1 MSFYVTLPSHSN
13 RHEFP
18 NNQANSFK
26 IRLPQPLRL
35 QGGGWQV
42 GLSAISLPDTHVN
55 LYELVQKDRFI
66 MSTTWD
72 QTYPKPGGKDGETV
86 GRRDS
91 AQTLINDI
99 QHLDWV
105 VDGVS
110 FMKAAMTHLE
120 QRRKETAIQG
130 GRFTND
136 QGKHTYVKFRWE
148 GDDLLIDN
156 TNVCHCKTDTP
167 ALYIYTKL
175 AVKMGWLRKI
185 SSGLIL
191 GPNLRQDFMG
201 DQIPNMKQP
210 IGNDWNDVDDDQ
222 HNPVFWTVRSFSP
235 DHLRLSMS
243 CGWRFTNLN
252 VAFRSV
258 VGDPSRSLHVY
269 SDVAGSMM
277 VGNRVTDLLREIHYK
292 REGRGTMYF
301 EPLHIQ
307 YLPLRNEV
315 VEIIQIQVTETSGTE
330 DKLVRFGKGNTLVT
344 LHFKKTSKE
353 KGKRGWSVKDAKDKS
368 TSKTKKA
375 TRRSLASGRSRASL
389 DGRGKS
395 RGVGSGGWCGGL
407 RWQKSHGSGHH
418 SEEKERPMRRG
429 IRRQRGLREA

>member
-1 MSFYVTLPSHSN
+1 MSFYVTLPSHAN
-13 RHEFP
+13 RREFP

-55 LYELVQKDRFI
+55 LYELVQKDGYI
-66 MSTTWD
+66 LSTTWN

-110 FMKAAMTHLE
+110 FMKAAIAHLE

-136 QGKHTYVKFRWE
+136 QGKHRYVKFRWE
-148 GDDLLIDN
+148 GDDLIIDN

-191 GPNLRQDFMG
+191 GPNLQQDFMG
-201 DQIPNMKQP
+201 DQIPNMTKP
-210 IGNDWNDVDDDQ
+210 VDND
-222 HNPVFWTVRSFSP
+222 
-235 DHLRLSMS
+235 
-243 CGWRFTNLN
+243 
-252 VAFRSV
+252 
-258 VGDPSRSLHVY
+258 
-269 SDVAGSMM
+269 
-277 VGNRVTDLLREIHYK
+277 
-292 REGRGTMYF
+292 
-301 EPLHIQ
+301 
-307 YLPLRNEV
+307 
-315 VEIIQIQVTETSGTE
+315 
-330 DKLVRFGKGNTLVT
+330 
-344 LHFKKTSKE
+344 
-353 KGKRGWSVKDAKDKS
+353 
-368 TSKTKKA
+368 
-375 TRRSLASGRSRASL
+375 
-389 DGRGKS
+389 
-395 RGVGSGGWCGGL
+395 
-407 RWQKSHGSGHH
+407 
-418 SEEKERPMRRG
+418 
-429 IRRQRGLREA
+429 

>member
-1 MSFYVTLPSHSN
+1 MSFYVTLPSHAN

-55 LYELVQKDRFI
+55 LYDLVQKDGYI
-66 MSTTWD
+66 IWTAWD
-72 QTYPKPGGKDGETV
+72 QTYPAPGKSDGTMA
-86 GRRDS
+86 GRRGTV
-91 AQTLINDI
+91 QTLINDI
-99 QHLDWV
+99 QHWDWV

-110 FMKAAMTHLE
+110 FMKATITHLE
-120 QRRKETAIQG
+120 QQRKETAIQG

-156 TNVCHCKTDTP
+156 TNVCHCANADETP
-167 ALYIYTKL
+167 ALSLYTKL
-175 AVKMGWLRKI
+175 ALKMGWLRKI

-191 GPNLRQDFMG
+191 GPNLQQEFMG
-201 DQIPNMKQP
+201 DQIPDMTKN
-210 IGNDWNDVDDDQ
+210 GDWKDVKDDQ
-222 HNPVFWTVRSFSP
+222 NNPVFWTVRSFLP
-235 DHLRLSMS
+235 DHLQLSMS
-243 CGWRFTNLN
+243 CNWRFTNLN

-344 LHFKKTSKE
+344 LHFKK
-353 KGKRGWSVKDAKDKS
+353 A
-368 TSKTKKA
+368 
-375 TRRSLASGRSRASL
+375 
-389 DGRGKS
+389 
-395 RGVGSGGWCGGL
+395 
-407 RWQKSHGSGHH
+407 
-418 SEEKERPMRRG
+418 
-429 IRRQRGLREA
+429 